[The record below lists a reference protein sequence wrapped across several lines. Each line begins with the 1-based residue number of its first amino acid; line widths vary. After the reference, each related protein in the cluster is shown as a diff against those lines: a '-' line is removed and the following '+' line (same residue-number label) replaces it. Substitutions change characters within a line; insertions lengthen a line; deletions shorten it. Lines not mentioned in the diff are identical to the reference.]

1 MLKNSCIY
9 IFLILSYIV
18 NAQSKKEIDS
28 INTIPLQTKTSEPVL
43 LEKTYLKNAES
54 AKTLNYLLGEAESYS
69 NLSLIYYY
77 QGKFEKDIYYSLK
90 AISIY
95 ELLHNNEKLAIEY
108 GELGYRMKRRSLEK
122 AILYMQK
129 GKNISEKNN
138 LEKPLLSIYNN
149 YGYLKELQKEMDSA
163 LYYYKICLKIK
174 EKRKDSIGIPY
185 SLNNIATIYIQQNKF
200 KVAQILLNKSLQL
213 RIKQKDKTGIAE
225 NYFNL
230 GDLNFSQK
238 KYTEAISF
246 YNKSLNIA
254 NKSNYLDLIKN
265 CYLELSK
272 SYEKNTNPIQAL
284 YHYKLYSKY
293 KDSLSNQE
301 MNNKIAEL
309 DIKFETSKKEK
320 QIIKQQAEVK
330 KRNLYLTG
338 LSGLILL
345 LGIIA
350 YLVNRQQKLK
360 NQQQAKE
367 HQLKIAITQIET
379 QNKLQEQRLSI
390 SRDLHDN
397 IGAQLTFII
406 SSIDNVKYAFD
417 ITNKKLDTKLSSIS
431 KFTKETI
438 VELRD
443 TIWAMN
449 SNEITFEDLEGR
461 IHNFIEKAKEA
472 KQEITFSFKI
482 DENLKS
488 KKLSSVEGMNVYRT
502 IQEAINNS
510 LKYANAKNIQIEAI
524 KSNDQT
530 KITISDNG
538 IGFNEAEIIQ
548 GNGLNNMKKRIEEID
563 GKIHISSS
571 ENGTT
576 IEVLI

>member
-254 NKSNYLDLIKN
+254 NKSNYLYLIKN

-548 GNGLNNMKKRIEEID
+548 GNGLNNMKKRIEEIG

>member
-200 KVAQILLNKSLQL
+200 KAAQILLNKSLQL

>member
-548 GNGLNNMKKRIEEID
+548 GNGLNNMKKRIEEIG